1 MSTEGTPRAPEPRQ
15 PLAAPAGGPAVAEPP
30 AATVQP
36 HPLPEQ
42 PRQRHCPRCGAAM
55 TDAQEWC
62 LNCGAA
68 VGTRIVPA
76 PGWRV
81 PIIVTALL
89 AIVGVL
95 AIAIA
100 IIELADDT
108 GEVTA
113 NGTAQVTPTP
123 TPAATVTPAP
133 TIPEASGQSSPEPA
147 PSAVPSTTPEPSP
160 SSTPDAGT
168 GAIGTWPAGE
178 SGWTV
183 VLASKSS
190 ESAARAS
197 AQNFQGDGIPDVGL
211 LNSDN
216 FASLNPGFWVVF
228 SGQFDSQAQASAALD
243 GVDAKDAYIRRID
256 PN

>member
-1 MSTEGTPRAPEPRQ
+1 MADLTTRNPPTTTLRTSDN
-15 PLAAPAGGPAVAEPP
+15 AADPAVSWK
-30 AATVQP
+30 V
-36 HPLPEQ
+36 
-42 PRQRHCPRCGAAM
+42 R
-55 TDAQEWC
+55 C

-160 SSTPDAGT
+160 SSTPNAGT

-197 AQNFQGDGIPDVGL
+197 AQNFQADGIPDVGL

-228 SGQFDSQAQASAALD
+228 SGQYGSQAQASAALD